1 MTLKNTPFRKS
12 SSNRYENIIDLKLVD
27 GPMKNTG
34 DVQMLI
40 QTVLECKDAY
50 QNGSKILHGSPSR
63 YLLFRTHSGHTSID
77 ITQIDALT
85 NRGTGYDIH
94 MASGTIF
101 TVGDVE

>member
-1 MTLKNTPFRKS
+1 
-12 SSNRYENIIDLKLVD
+12 
-27 GPMKNTG
+27 
-34 DVQMLI
+34 ML
-40 QTVLECKDAY
+40 TK
-50 QNGSKILHGSPSR
+50 NGSPNR

-94 MASGTIF
+94 MVSGTIF

>member
-1 MTLKNTPFRKS
+1 MTLKNTPFRKN

-40 QTVLECKDAY
+40 QTVLECKDVY
-50 QNGSKILHGSPSR
+50 QNKNILALSPSR